1 MPRITLPDA
10 SVREYEGEV
19 DGATIAGDIGAGLL
33 KAAIGV
39 KIDDQ
44 LFDLSRPIG
53 EDCELSIVTSA
64 RKGDP
69 LDADALYLVR
79 HSCAHVMAEAIQ
91 RVVPAADLVY
101 GPPTDDGFY
110 YDIAFPEDRPLSTT
124 DFEEIEA
131 EMAKIIAEDRPFQRV
146 DMPIDGGMSKLQ
158 SEGSKY
164 KLDNAERAVEA
175 GSEALSW
182 YATGEPGTAWED
194 LCRGPHIP
202 LTGKIKY
209 FKLLNT
215 SGAYWRGNENNKM
228 LQRIYGT
235 AFSSK
240 KALNKYLKFL
250 EEAKNRDHR
259 KLGKEL
265 ALFTFDEE
273 VGPGLPLWLPNGTVI
288 IDELEALAKETEDKA
303 EYQRVRTPHLTKGS
317 LYEKSGHLEHYQETM
332 YPSMDVD
339 GIEYYV
345 KPMNCPH
352 HHKIYAAHPKSYR
365 DLPVRLSEYGTCY
378 RYEKSGQLFGL
389 MRVRGMQMNDA
400 HIYCTPQ
407 QFKDEF
413 LAVCNMYL
421 YYFDI
426 FGIDKYQM
434 RLGLH
439 DPKGL
444 GGKYIDEPELWK
456 QTEAEVR
463 QALIEGNI
471 DHEEISGEAA
481 FYGPKID
488 VQVWSAIGKEFTLAT
503 NQVDFAIPKRFGL
516 TFTDEAGQ
524 EQTPLCIHRA
534 PLSTH
539 ERIIGFLIEHYG
551 GDFPLWLAP
560 IQVAVLPVSDKVI
573 DYAKNV
579 ETALKEAGIR
589 VQLNGQPNKV
599 GAKIRQAELQRINVM
614 LVVGEKEAQDN
625 QVALR
630 RRFKGDLGTQSLD
643 DVVTELKTEIETRRN
658 TYRTN

>member
-1 MPRITLPDA
+1 MSQITVTLPDNSTRSYDSGVTPQEIA
-10 SVREYEGEV
+10 ESIGSRLADDAIAAQVNGQSV
-19 DGATIAGDIGAGLL
+19 
-33 KAAIGV
+33 
-39 KIDDQ
+39 
-44 LFDLSRPIG
+44 DLNVPV
-53 EDCELSIVTSA
+53 E
-64 RKGDP
+64 
-69 LDADALYLVR
+69 ADAEVAILTGDSPEGHEVLL
-79 HSCAHVMAEAIQ
+79 HSTAHLMAHAVKELFPEAKVTIG
-91 RVVPAADLVY
+91 PAIENR
-101 GPPTDDGFY
+101 FY
-110 YDIAFPEDRPLSTT
+110 YDFD
-124 DFEEIEA
+124 
-131 EMAKIIAEDRPFQRV
+131 
-146 DMPIDGGMSKLQ
+146 IDGTFSDEDLVKIEKKMGELAANDHVVTRMELTRGEAVKLFNEMNE
-158 SEGSKY
+158 SYKVEIIEDIEGD
-164 KLDNAERAVEA
+164 DNISAYTQ
-175 GSEALSW
+175 GNF
-182 YATGEPGTAWED
+182 TD
-194 LCRGPHIP
+194 LCRGPHVP
-202 LTGKIKY
+202 QTGKIKY

-240 KALNKYLKFL
+240 KKLNKYLNFL
-250 EEAKNRDHR
+250 EEAKKRDHR

-265 ALFTFDEE
+265 SLFTFDEE
-273 VGPGLPLWLPNGTVI
+273 VGPGLPLWLPNGAVI

-303 EYQRVRTPHLTKGS
+303 AYQRVRTPHLTKGS
-317 LYEKSGHLEHYQETM
+317 LYEKSGHLDHYQDAM

-352 HHKIYAAHPKSYR
+352 HHKIYAARPKSYR

-389 MRVRGMQMNDA
+389 MRVRSMQMNDA
-400 HIYCTPQ
+400 HIYCTKD

-413 LAVCNMYL
+413 LAVCKMYL

-426 FGIDKYQM
+426 FGIDKYQL

-439 DPKGL
+439 DAEGL
-444 GGKYIDEPELWK
+444 GKKYIDEPELWQ

-463 QALIEGNI
+463 EALQEGNI
-471 DHEEISGEAA
+471 DHVEISGEAA

-516 TFTDEAGQ
+516 TFTDEGGR

-539 ERIIGFLIEHYG
+539 ERFVGFLIEHFG

-560 IQVAVLPVSDKVI
+560 VQVAVLPVSDKVI
-573 DYAKNV
+573 DYARNV
-579 ETALKEAGIR
+579 ETTLKEAGIR
-589 VQLNGQPNKV
+589 VQLNDQPDKV

-614 LVVGEKEAQDN
+614 LVVGEKEAQNN

-630 RRFKGDLGTQSLD
+630 RRFKGDLGTQLLD

>member
-1 MPRITLPDA
+1 MSQITVTLPDNSTRSYDGGVTPQEIA
-10 SVREYEGEV
+10 ESIGSRLAQDAIAAQVNGQSV
-19 DGATIAGDIGAGLL
+19 
-33 KAAIGV
+33 
-39 KIDDQ
+39 
-44 LFDLSRPIG
+44 DLNVPI
-53 EDCELSIVTSA
+53 E
-64 RKGDP
+64 
-69 LDADALYLVR
+69 ADAEVAILTGDSPEGHEVLL
-79 HSCAHVMAEAIQ
+79 HSTAHLMAHAVKELFPEAKVTIG
-91 RVVPAADLVY
+91 PAIENR
-101 GPPTDDGFY
+101 FY
-110 YDIAFPEDRPLSTT
+110 YDFD
-124 DFEEIEA
+124 
-131 EMAKIIAEDRPFQRV
+131 
-146 DMPIDGGMSKLQ
+146 IDGTFSDEDLVKIEKKMGELAANDHVVTRMELTHDEAVKLFNKMNE
-158 SEGSKY
+158 SYKVEIIEDIEGDDKISAY
-164 KLDNAERAVEA
+164 TQGDF
-175 GSEALSW
+175 
-182 YATGEPGTAWED
+182 TD
-194 LCRGPHIP
+194 LCRGPHV
-202 LTGKIKY
+202 LQTGKIKY

-235 AFSSK
+235 SFSSK
-240 KALNKYLKFL
+240 KDLNKYLNFI
-250 EEAKNRDHR
+250 EEAKKRDHR

-265 ALFTFDEE
+265 SLFTFDEE
-273 VGPGLPLWLPNGTVI
+273 VGPGLPLWLPNGAVI

-303 EYQRVRTPHLTKGS
+303 AYSRVRTPHLTKGS
-317 LYEKSGHLEHYQETM
+317 LYEKSGHLEHYQDAM

-339 GIEYYV
+339 GTEYYV

-352 HHKIYAAHPKSYR
+352 HHKIYAARPKSYR

-389 MRVRGMQMNDA
+389 MRVRSMQMNDA
-400 HIYCTPQ
+400 HIYCTKD

-413 LAVCNMYL
+413 LAVCKMYL

-426 FGIDKYQM
+426 FGIDKYQL

-439 DPKGL
+439 DAEGL
-444 GGKYIDEPELWK
+444 GKKYIDEPELWQ

-463 QALIEGNI
+463 EALIEGNFE
-471 DHEEISGEAA
+471 HEEIAGEAA

-539 ERIIGFLIEHYG
+539 ERFVGFLIEHFG

-560 IQVAVLPVSDKVI
+560 VQVAVLPVSDKVI
-573 DYAKNV
+573 DYARNV
-579 ETALKEAGIR
+579 ETTLQEAGIR
-589 VQLNGQPNKV
+589 VQLNDQPDKV

-614 LVVGEKEAQDN
+614 LVVGEKEAQNN

-630 RRFKGDLGTQSLD
+630 RRFKGDLGTQHLD

>member
-1 MPRITLPDA
+1 MSQITVTLPDNSTHSYDSGVTPQEIA
-10 SVREYEGEV
+10 ENIGSRLAQDALAAQVNGESVDLNV
-19 DGATIAGDIGAGLL
+19 
-33 KAAIGV
+33 AI
-39 KIDDQ
+39 
-44 LFDLSRPIG
+44 
-53 EDCELSIVTSA
+53 E
-64 RKGDP
+64 
-69 LDADALYLVR
+69 ADAEVAILTGDSPEGHEVLL
-79 HSCAHVMAEAIQ
+79 HSTAHLMAHAVKELFPEAKVTIG
-91 RVVPAADLVY
+91 PAIENR
-101 GPPTDDGFY
+101 FY
-110 YDIAFPEDRPLSTT
+110 YDFDIDGTFSDDDLEKIEKKMHELATNDHMVTRMDLAHGEAVKLFTKMNESYKVEII
-124 DFEEIEA
+124 EEI
-131 EMAKIIAEDRPFQRV
+131 
-146 DMPIDGGMSKLQ
+146 DGDDTISAYTQG
-158 SEGSKY
+158 
-164 KLDNAERAVEA
+164 DF
-175 GSEALSW
+175 
-182 YATGEPGTAWED
+182 TD
-194 LCRGPHIP
+194 LCRGPHVP
-202 LTGKIKY
+202 QTGKIKY

-240 KALNKYLKFL
+240 KELNKYLNFL
-250 EEAKNRDHR
+250 EEAKKRDHR

-265 ALFTFDEE
+265 NLFTFDEE
-273 VGPGLPLWLPNGTVI
+273 VGPGLPLWLPNGAVM

-303 EYQRVRTPHLTKGS
+303 SYLRVRTPHLTKGS
-317 LYEKSGHLEHYQETM
+317 LYEKSGHLDHYQDAM

-339 GIEYYV
+339 GIEYFV

-352 HHKIYAAHPKSYR
+352 HHKIYAARPKSYR

-389 MRVRGMQMNDA
+389 MRVRSMQMNDA
-400 HIYCTPQ
+400 HIYCTKE

-413 LAVCNMYL
+413 LAVCKMYL

-426 FGIDKYQM
+426 FGIDKYQL

-439 DPKGL
+439 DPNDL
-444 GGKYIDEPELWK
+444 GGKYIDEPELWQ

-463 QALIEGNI
+463 EALIEGNFE
-471 DHEEISGEAA
+471 HEEIAGEAA

-516 TFTDEAGQ
+516 TFTDEGGR
-524 EQTPLCIHRA
+524 EQTPICIHRA

-539 ERIIGFLIEHYG
+539 ERFVGFLTEHFG

-560 IQVAVLPVSDKVI
+560 VQVAVLPVSEKVI

-579 ETALKEAGIR
+579 ETTLKDMGIR
-589 VQLNGQPNKV
+589 VQLNDQPDKV

-614 LVVGEKEAQDN
+614 LIVGEKEAQDN

-643 DVVTELKTEIETRRN
+643 DVVAELKTEIETRRN
-658 TYRTN
+658 AYRTN

>member
-1 MPRITLPDA
+1 MSQITVTLPDNSTRSYDSGVTPQEIA
-10 SVREYEGEV
+10 ESIGSRLADDAIAAQVNGQSV
-19 DGATIAGDIGAGLL
+19 
-33 KAAIGV
+33 
-39 KIDDQ
+39 
-44 LFDLSRPIG
+44 DLNVPV
-53 EDCELSIVTSA
+53 E
-64 RKGDP
+64 
-69 LDADALYLVR
+69 ADAEVAILTGDSPEGHEVLL
-79 HSCAHVMAEAIQ
+79 HSTAHLMAHAVKELFPEAKVTIG
-91 RVVPAADLVY
+91 PAIENR
-101 GPPTDDGFY
+101 FY
-110 YDIAFPEDRPLSTT
+110 YDFD
-124 DFEEIEA
+124 
-131 EMAKIIAEDRPFQRV
+131 
-146 DMPIDGGMSKLQ
+146 IDGTFSDEDLVKIEKKMGELAANDHVVTRMELTRGEAVKLFNEMNE
-158 SEGSKY
+158 SYKVEIIEDIEGD
-164 KLDNAERAVEA
+164 DNISAYTQ
-175 GSEALSW
+175 GDF
-182 YATGEPGTAWED
+182 TD
-194 LCRGPHIP
+194 LCRGPHVP

-215 SGAYWRGNENNKM
+215 SGAYWRGNENNIM

-240 KALNKYLKFL
+240 KKLNKYLNFL
-250 EEAKNRDHR
+250 EEAKKRDHR

-265 ALFTFDEE
+265 SLFTFDEE
-273 VGPGLPLWLPNGTVI
+273 VGPGLPLWLPNGAVI

-303 EYQRVRTPHLTKGS
+303 AYQRVRTPHLTKGS
-317 LYEKSGHLEHYQETM
+317 LYEKSGHLDHYQDAM

-352 HHKIYAAHPKSYR
+352 HHKIYAARPKSYR

-389 MRVRGMQMNDA
+389 MRVRSMQMNDA
-400 HIYCTPQ
+400 HIYCTKD

-413 LAVCNMYL
+413 LAVCKMYL

-426 FGIDKYQM
+426 FGIDKYQL

-439 DPKGL
+439 DAEGL
-444 GGKYIDEPELWK
+444 GKKYIDEPELWQ

-463 QALIEGNI
+463 EALQEGNI
-471 DHEEISGEAA
+471 DHVEISGEAA

-516 TFTDEAGQ
+516 TFTDEGGR

-539 ERIIGFLIEHYG
+539 ERFVGFLIEHFG

-560 IQVAVLPVSDKVI
+560 VQVAVLPVSDKVI
-573 DYAKNV
+573 DYARNV
-579 ETALKEAGIR
+579 ETTLKEAGIR
-589 VQLNGQPNKV
+589 VQLNDQPDKV

-614 LVVGEKEAQDN
+614 LVVGEKEAQNN

-630 RRFKGDLGTQSLD
+630 RRFKGDLGTQRLD

>member
-1 MPRITLPDA
+1 MSQITVTLPDNSTHSYDSGVTPQEIA
-10 SVREYEGEV
+10 ENIGSRLAQDALAAQVNGESVDLNV
-19 DGATIAGDIGAGLL
+19 
-33 KAAIGV
+33 AI
-39 KIDDQ
+39 
-44 LFDLSRPIG
+44 
-53 EDCELSIVTSA
+53 E
-64 RKGDP
+64 
-69 LDADALYLVR
+69 ADAEVAILTGDSPEGHEVLL
-79 HSCAHVMAEAIQ
+79 HSTAHLMAHAVKELFPEAKVTIG
-91 RVVPAADLVY
+91 PAIENR
-101 GPPTDDGFY
+101 FY
-110 YDIAFPEDRPLSTT
+110 YDFDIDGTFSDDDLEKIEKKMHELATNDHVVTRMELAHGEAVKLFTKMDESYKVEII
-124 DFEEIEA
+124 EEI
-131 EMAKIIAEDRPFQRV
+131 
-146 DMPIDGGMSKLQ
+146 DGD
-158 SEGSKY
+158 
-164 KLDNAERAVEA
+164 DNISAYTQ
-175 GSEALSW
+175 GDF
-182 YATGEPGTAWED
+182 TD
-194 LCRGPHIP
+194 LCRGPHVP
-202 LTGKIKY
+202 QTGKIKY

-215 SGAYWRGNENNKM
+215 SGAYWRGNEKNKM

-240 KALNKYLKFL
+240 KKLNKYLNFL
-250 EEAKNRDHR
+250 EEAKKRDHR

-265 ALFTFDEE
+265 NLFTFDEE
-273 VGPGLPLWLPNGTVI
+273 VGPGLPLWLPNGAVM

-303 EYQRVRTPHLTKGS
+303 AYLRVRTPHLTKGS
-317 LYEKSGHLEHYQETM
+317 LYEKSGHLDHYQDAM

-339 GIEYYV
+339 GIEYFV

-352 HHKIYAAHPKSYR
+352 HHKIYAARPKSYR

-389 MRVRGMQMNDA
+389 MRVRSMQMNDA
-400 HIYCTPQ
+400 HIYCTKE
-407 QFKDEF
+407 QFKEEF

-426 FGIDKYQM
+426 FGIDKYQL

-439 DPKGL
+439 DPNDL
-444 GGKYIDEPELWK
+444 GGKYIDEPELWQ

-463 QALIEGNI
+463 EALIEGNFE
-471 DHEEISGEAA
+471 HEEIAGEAA

-516 TFTDEAGQ
+516 TYTDEGGR
-524 EQTPLCIHRA
+524 EQTPICIHRA

-539 ERIIGFLIEHYG
+539 ERFVGFLTEHFG

-560 IQVAVLPVSDKVI
+560 VQVAVLPVSEKVL

-579 ETALKEAGIR
+579 ETTLRDMGIR
-589 VQLNGQPNKV
+589 VQLNDQPDKV

-614 LVVGEKEAQDN
+614 LIVGEKEAQDN

-643 DVVTELKTEIETRRN
+643 DVVAELKTEIETRRN
-658 TYRTN
+658 AYRTN

>member
-1 MPRITLPDA
+1 MSQITVTLPDNSTRSFDSGVTPQEIA
-10 SVREYEGEV
+10 ESIGSRLAQDALAAQVNGQSV
-19 DGATIAGDIGAGLL
+19 
-33 KAAIGV
+33 
-39 KIDDQ
+39 
-44 LFDLSRPIG
+44 DLNVPI
-53 EDCELSIVTSA
+53 E
-64 RKGDP
+64 
-69 LDADALYLVR
+69 ADAEVAILTGDSPEGHEVLL
-79 HSCAHVMAEAIQ
+79 HSTAHLMAHAVKELFPDAKVTIGPAIEN
-91 RVVPAADLVY
+91 R
-101 GPPTDDGFY
+101 FY
-110 YDIAFPEDRPLSTT
+110 YDFD
-124 DFEEIEA
+124 
-131 EMAKIIAEDRPFQRV
+131 
-146 DMPIDGGMSKLQ
+146 IDGTFSDEDLVKIEEKMREL
-158 SEGSKY
+158 
-164 KLDNAERAVEA
+164 AENDHAVTRLELRRDEAVELFNEMNESYKVEIIEQIEGDDCISA
-175 GSEALSW
+175 YTQGDF
-182 YATGEPGTAWED
+182 TD

-240 KALNKYLKFL
+240 KSLNKYLNFL
-250 EEAKNRDHR
+250 EEAKKRDHR

-389 MRVRGMQMNDA
+389 MRVRSMQMNDA

-413 LAVCNMYL
+413 LAVCKMYL

-426 FGIDKYQM
+426 FGIDKYQL

-439 DPKGL
+439 NPEGL

-516 TFTDEAGQ
+516 TFTDEGGR
-524 EQTPLCIHRA
+524 EQTPICIHRA

-539 ERIIGFLIEHYG
+539 ERFVGFLIEHYG

>member
-1 MPRITLPDA
+1 MSQITVTLPDNSTRSYDGGVTPQEIA
-10 SVREYEGEV
+10 ESIGSRLAQDAIAAQVNGQSV
-19 DGATIAGDIGAGLL
+19 
-33 KAAIGV
+33 
-39 KIDDQ
+39 
-44 LFDLSRPIG
+44 DLNVPI
-53 EDCELSIVTSA
+53 E
-64 RKGDP
+64 
-69 LDADALYLVR
+69 ADAEVAILTGDSPEGHEVLL
-79 HSCAHVMAEAIQ
+79 HSTAHLMAHAVKELFPEAKVTIG
-91 RVVPAADLVY
+91 PAIENR
-101 GPPTDDGFY
+101 FY
-110 YDIAFPEDRPLSTT
+110 YDFD
-124 DFEEIEA
+124 
-131 EMAKIIAEDRPFQRV
+131 
-146 DMPIDGGMSKLQ
+146 IDGTFSDEDLVKIEKKMGELAANDHVVTRMELTHGEAVKLFNKMNE
-158 SEGSKY
+158 SYKVEIIEDIEGD
-164 KLDNAERAVEA
+164 DNISAYTQ
-175 GSEALSW
+175 GDF
-182 YATGEPGTAWED
+182 TD
-194 LCRGPHIP
+194 LCRGPHVP
-202 LTGKIKY
+202 QTGKIKY

-235 AFSSK
+235 SFSSK
-240 KALNKYLKFL
+240 KDLNKYLNFL
-250 EEAKNRDHR
+250 EEAKKRDHR

-273 VGPGLPLWLPNGTVI
+273 VGPGLPLWLPNGAVI

-303 EYQRVRTPHLTKGS
+303 AYQRVRTPHLTKGS
-317 LYEKSGHLEHYQETM
+317 LYEKSGHLDHYQDAM

-352 HHKIYAAHPKSYR
+352 HHKIYAARPKSYR

-389 MRVRGMQMNDA
+389 MRVRSMQMNDA
-400 HIYCTPQ
+400 HIYCTKD

-413 LAVCNMYL
+413 LAVCKMYL

-426 FGIDKYQM
+426 FGIDKYQL

-439 DPKGL
+439 DAEGL
-444 GGKYIDEPELWK
+444 GKKYIDEPELWQ

-463 QALIEGNI
+463 EALQEGNI
-471 DHEEISGEAA
+471 DHVEISGEAA

-516 TFTDEAGQ
+516 TFTDEGGQ

-539 ERIIGFLIEHYG
+539 ERFVGFLIEHFG

-560 IQVAVLPVSDKVI
+560 VQVAVLPVSDKVI
-573 DYAKNV
+573 DYARNV
-579 ETALKEAGIR
+579 ETTLKEAGIR
-589 VQLNGQPNKV
+589 VQLNDQPDKV

-614 LVVGEKEAQDN
+614 LVVGEKEVQNN

-630 RRFKGDLGTQSLD
+630 RRFKGDLGTQLLD

>member
-1 MPRITLPDA
+1 MSQITVTLPDNSTRSYDGGVTPQEIA
-10 SVREYEGEV
+10 ESIGSRLAQDAIAAQVNGQSV
-19 DGATIAGDIGAGLL
+19 
-33 KAAIGV
+33 
-39 KIDDQ
+39 
-44 LFDLSRPIG
+44 DLNVPI
-53 EDCELSIVTSA
+53 E
-64 RKGDP
+64 
-69 LDADALYLVR
+69 ADAEVAILTGDSPEGHEVLL
-79 HSCAHVMAEAIQ
+79 HSTAHLMAHAVKELFPEAKVTIG
-91 RVVPAADLVY
+91 PAIENR
-101 GPPTDDGFY
+101 FY
-110 YDIAFPEDRPLSTT
+110 YDFD
-124 DFEEIEA
+124 
-131 EMAKIIAEDRPFQRV
+131 
-146 DMPIDGGMSKLQ
+146 IDGTFSDEDLVKIEKKMGELAANDHVVTRMELTHGEAVKLFNKMNE
-158 SEGSKY
+158 SYKVEIIEDIEGD
-164 KLDNAERAVEA
+164 DNISAYTQ
-175 GSEALSW
+175 GDF
-182 YATGEPGTAWED
+182 TD
-194 LCRGPHIP
+194 LCRGPHVP
-202 LTGKIKY
+202 QTGKIKY

-235 AFSSK
+235 SFSSK
-240 KALNKYLKFL
+240 KDLNKYLNFL
-250 EEAKNRDHR
+250 EEAKKRDHR

-288 IDELEALAKETEDKA
+288 IDELEALAKETENKA
-303 EYQRVRTPHLTKGS
+303 AYQRVRTPHLTKGS
-317 LYEKSGHLEHYQETM
+317 LYEKSGHLDHYQDAM

-352 HHKIYAAHPKSYR
+352 HHKIYAARPKSYR

-389 MRVRGMQMNDA
+389 MRVRSMQMNDA
-400 HIYCTPQ
+400 HIYCTKD

-413 LAVCNMYL
+413 LAVCKLYL

-426 FGIDKYQM
+426 FGIDKYQL

-439 DPKGL
+439 DAEGL
-444 GGKYIDEPELWK
+444 GKKYIDEPELWQ

-463 QALIEGNI
+463 EALQEGNI
-471 DHEEISGEAA
+471 DHVEISGEAA

-516 TFTDEAGQ
+516 TFTDEGGR

-539 ERIIGFLIEHYG
+539 ERFVGFLIEHFG

-560 IQVAVLPVSDKVI
+560 VQVAVLPVSDKVI
-573 DYAKNV
+573 DYARNV
-579 ETALKEAGIR
+579 ETTLKEAGIR
-589 VQLNGQPNKV
+589 VQLNGQPDKV

-614 LVVGEKEAQDN
+614 LVVGEKEVQNN

-630 RRFKGDLGTQSLD
+630 RRFKGDLGTQLLD

>member
-1 MPRITLPDA
+1 MSQITVTLPDNSTHSYDSGVTPQEIA
-10 SVREYEGEV
+10 ENIGSRLAQDALAAQVNGQSVDLNV
-19 DGATIAGDIGAGLL
+19 
-33 KAAIGV
+33 AI
-39 KIDDQ
+39 
-44 LFDLSRPIG
+44 
-53 EDCELSIVTSA
+53 E
-64 RKGDP
+64 
-69 LDADALYLVR
+69 ADAEVAILTGDSPEGHEVLL
-79 HSCAHVMAEAIQ
+79 HSTAHLMAHAVKELFPEAKVTIG
-91 RVVPAADLVY
+91 PAIENR
-101 GPPTDDGFY
+101 FY
-110 YDIAFPEDRPLSTT
+110 YDFD
-124 DFEEIEA
+124 
-131 EMAKIIAEDRPFQRV
+131 
-146 DMPIDGGMSKLQ
+146 IDGTFSDDDLEKIEKKMHELAANDHVVTRMDLTHGEAVKLFTKMNE
-158 SEGSKY
+158 SY
-164 KLDNAERAVEA
+164 KVEIIEDIDGDDTISA
-175 GSEALSW
+175 YTQGDF
-182 YATGEPGTAWED
+182 TD
-194 LCRGPHIP
+194 LCRGPHV
-202 LTGKIKY
+202 LQTGKIKY

-215 SGAYWRGNENNKM
+215 SGAYWRGNEKNKM

-240 KALNKYLKFL
+240 KELNKYLNFL
-250 EEAKNRDHR
+250 EEAKKRDHR

-265 ALFTFDEE
+265 NLFTFDEE
-273 VGPGLPLWLPNGTVI
+273 VGPGLPLWLPNGAVM

-303 EYQRVRTPHLTKGS
+303 DYLRVRTPHLTKGS
-317 LYEKSGHLEHYQETM
+317 LYEKSGHLDHYQDAM

-339 GIEYYV
+339 GIEYFV

-352 HHKIYAAHPKSYR
+352 HHKIYAARPKSYR

-389 MRVRGMQMNDA
+389 MRVRSMQMNDA
-400 HIYCTPQ
+400 HIYCTKE

-426 FGIDKYQM
+426 FGIDKYQL

-439 DPKGL
+439 DPNDL
-444 GGKYIDEPELWK
+444 GGKYIDEPELWQ

-463 QALIEGNI
+463 EALIEGNFE
-471 DHEEISGEAA
+471 HEEIAGEAA

-516 TFTDEAGQ
+516 AFTDEQGR
-524 EQTPLCIHRA
+524 EQTPICIHRA

-539 ERIIGFLIEHYG
+539 ERFVGFLTEHFG

-560 IQVAVLPVSDKVI
+560 VQVAVLPVSEKVI
-573 DYAKNV
+573 DYARNV
-579 ETALKEAGIR
+579 ETTLKDMGIR
-589 VQLNGQPNKV
+589 VQLNDQPDKV

-614 LVVGEKEAQDN
+614 LIVGEKEAHDN

-643 DVVTELKTEIETRRN
+643 DVVAELKTEIETRRN
-658 TYRTN
+658 AYRTN